1 MILVTNHIACG
12 KVTKINH
19 KNTLSTPFFY
29 KQKKSLRNPEALCC
43 SG

>member
-19 KNTLSTPFFY
+19 KNMLSTPFFY
-29 KQKKSLRNPEALCC
+29 KQKKEPQKS
-43 SG
+43 